1 MAADQDP
8 SNPHRSAGKPDE
20 TADSRAAGAVGG
32 TESSVFALGSSMF
45 ATDSDA
51 SSPTVR
57 SGVGGRGER
66 GGAGGERPGAVIG
79 RYKLLQQIGEG
90 GFGAVYLAEQEVP
103 VRRQVAL
110 KIIKLGMDTKQV
122 IARFEAERQALALM
136 EHPNIA
142 KVLDAGATDTG
153 RPYFVME
160 LVRGVPITEY
170 CDQAEMPFRDRLNLF
185 MQVCGAVQHA
195 HQKGIIHRDIKPS
208 NVLVTQVDGKPAP
221 KVIDFGIAKATQQR
235 LTEQTMFTEFGQFI
249 GTPAYM
255 SPEQADATGTDIDT
269 RSDIYSLGVLLYEL
283 LTGATPFDVKTLR
296 KAGLGEIQRII
307 REVEPPRPSTRLSG
321 LGAEL
326 ETVARQRS
334 IEPKKL
340 GTILRGDLD
349 WIILKALEKDR
360 VRRYESASGLA
371 ADIERYLVDEPVAAG
386 PPSNVYRFRKFVRRH
401 RGAVIAG
408 AVVTATLVLGVI
420 GTSVGMVRAL
430 QEKRRADAAA
440 QAEAAARREEQKRG
454 DELKQVSDFQAKMLS
469 QIDATGAGIELM
481 SDIREKFAAALKKS
495 GVPEAERPKRVAAFG
510 RELTHVNATDVA
522 ADMIDRTILMPAIV
536 AVDSEFKDQPLVDSS
551 LRQTLGELYRTL
563 GRNESAFSLQERA
576 LEVRRRVLGGE
587 HADTLDAEWNLAR
600 ILRSQGK
607 LAEAEPLT
615 REAMEKRRR
624 VLGDDHPDT
633 LASINTMA
641 TLLQD
646 QGKLAEAEPLMREAM
661 EKGRRVLGE
670 EHADTVNYIGH
681 MGLLLD
687 ARGKSSEAE
696 PYLREA
702 MEKSRRVRG
711 EDDPNT
717 VNAINNYGCLLLA
730 LGRAPDAEKYLREA
744 LDKERRVRGEE
755 HPDTLLAINNVAT
768 VLERQGR
775 IADAEPVYRDALEK
789 SRRVLGDEHPA
800 TLRAINNLGNNLR
813 SQGKLAEAEPLIRE
827 AMGTYRRVL
836 GDEHR
841 ETLIAINVYG
851 YLLIEQGKPAEAEPY
866 WREAYEKGR
875 RALGEDHPDVLV
887 WTNNLGGLLRSQGK
901 LAEAEPYLREALSK
915 SRRVNGNDHPSTLYI
930 MRSVA
935 ALLYAQGKKSEAEL
949 LYREVMETRRRVLGT
964 ENVETLTSIAE
975 MGGVLRKAGKLPESE
990 ALFREAIPGFV
1001 RVKGKDNSLTGDA
1014 RMGLARGLIEQKRF
1028 GEAEPEIIEAE
1039 RIFSAPQG
1047 IPPDRYKPCVESLVT
1062 LYEAWDK
1069 AEPGKGYDAK
1079 AAEWKE
1085 KFDAM
1090 NPSPPSTQPGKS

>member
-1 MAADQDP
+1 MASEQNP
-8 SNPHRSAGKPDE
+8 SNPRSAGGKPDE
-20 TADSRAAGAVGG
+20 TADSRAAGAAGKA
-32 TESSVFALGSSMF
+32 ESSIFALGSSML
-45 ATDSDA
+45 AADSDA
-51 SSPTVR
+51 SAPTVR

-79 RYKLLQQIGEG
+79 RYKLKQQIGEG
-90 GFGAVYLAEQEVP
+90 GFGAVYLAVQEAP
-103 VRRQVAL
+103 VRREVAL
-110 KIIKLGMDTKQV
+110 KIIKLGMDTEQV

-170 CDQAEMPFRDRLNLF
+170 CDQQEMPFRERLDLF

-208 NVLVTQVDGKPAP
+208 NVLVTQVDDKPSP

-255 SPEQADATGTDIDT
+255 SPEQADASGVDIDT

-283 LTGATPFDVKTLR
+283 LTGAPPFDIKTLR

-340 GTILRGDLD
+340 GTFLRGDLD

-371 ADIERYLVDEPVAAG
+371 ADIQRYLVDEPVEAG
-386 PPSNVYRFRKFVRRH
+386 PPSKVYRFRKFVRRH
-401 RGAVIAG
+401 RGGVIAG
-408 AVVTATLVLGVI
+408 AVVAGTLVLGVI

-440 QAEAAARREEQKRG
+440 QAEATARLEEQKRG

-469 QIDATGAGIELM
+469 EIDATGAGIELM
-481 SDIREKFAAALKKS
+481 RDIRAKFAEALTKS
-495 GVPEAERPKRVAAFG
+495 GVPDEERSKRAGAFA

-522 ADMIDRTILMPAIV
+522 ADMIDRTILVPAIE
-536 AVDSEFKDQPLVDSS
+536 AVDSEFKDQPLLDSS
-551 LRQTLGELYRTL
+551 LRQTLAELYRTL
-563 GRNESAFSLQERA
+563 GRNDSAYSLQERA
-576 LEVRRRVLGGE
+576 LNVRRRVLGGE
-587 HADTLDAEWNLAR
+587 HADTLNAEWNLAR

-607 LAEAEPLT
+607 LAEAEPYA

-646 QGKLAEAEPLMREAM
+646 QGKLSAAEPYFREVV

-670 EHADTVNYIGH
+670 ENADTLNYIGH

-687 ARGKSSEAE
+687 AQGKRKEAE

-717 VNAINNYGCLLLA
+717 VNAINNYGYLLVA
-730 LGRAPDAEKYLREA
+730 LGRAAEAEKYLREA
-744 LDKERRVRGEE
+744 LEKERRVRGEE
-755 HPDTLLAINNVAT
+755 HPDTLHAINNVAH
-768 VLERQGR
+768 VVEIQGKV
-775 IADAEPVYRDALEK
+775 AEGEAMYREALEK
-789 SRRVLGDEHPA
+789 SRRVLGDAHPS
-800 TLRAINNLGNNLR
+800 TVRAIGNLGNNLR
-813 SQGKLAEAEPLIRE
+813 AQGKLDEAEPLVRE
-827 AMGTYRRVL
+827 AMETNRRVL

-851 YLLIEQGKPAEAEPY
+851 YLLIGQGKPAEAERY

-875 RALGEDHPDVLV
+875 HALGEDHPDVLV
-887 WTNNLGGLLRSQGK
+887 WTNNLGGLLKSQGK
-901 LAEAEPYLREALSK
+901 LVEAEPYLREALAK
-915 SRRVNGNDHPSTLYI
+915 SRRVNGNDHPGTLYI
-930 MRSVA
+930 ARSFA
-935 ALLYAQGKKSEAEL
+935 SLLYAQGKKSDAEA
-949 LYREVMETRRRVLGT
+949 LYREVMETRRRVLGSD
-964 ENVETLTSIAE
+964 NADTLVAIAE

-990 ALFREAIPGFV
+990 ALFREAIAGLA
-1001 RVKGKDNSLTGDA
+1001 RVKGKDDSLTGDA

-1028 GEAEPEIIEAE
+1028 PEAEPEIIEAE
-1039 RIFSAPQG
+1039 RIFSAPEG
-1047 IPPDRYKPCVESLVT
+1047 VPPDRYKPCVEALVT

-1069 AEPGKGYDAK
+1069 AEPGTGYDAK
-1079 AAEWKE
+1079 AAEWKR
-1085 KFDAM
+1085 KLDAKY
-1090 NPSPPSTQPGKS
+1090 PPPRSTQPGKS